1 MWQEKEN
8 RLNRSF
14 QFPDFKEAFAFMT
27 KVALVAEKLDHHPHW
42 VNDYNKVDIS
52 LSTHSAGNVV
62 TDKDHE
68 LARLIDTLYK
78 S

>member
-14 QFPDFKEAFAFMT
+14 QFADFKEAFAFMT

-42 VNDYNKVDIS
+42 VNEYNKVDIS

-62 TDKDHE
+62 TDKDRE

-78 S
+78 P

>member
-27 KVALVAEKLDHHPHW
+27 KVALVAEKLDHHPRW
-42 VNDYNKVDIS
+42 INEYNKVDIF
-52 LSTHSAGNVV
+52 LSTHSAGNIV
-62 TDKDHE
+62 TDKDRE

-78 S
+78 P

>member
-14 QFPDFKEAFAFMT
+14 EFADFKEAFAFMT

-42 VNDYNKVDIS
+42 INEYNKVDIF
-52 LSTHSAGNVV
+52 LSTHSAGNIV
-62 TDKDHE
+62 TEKDRE
-68 LARLIDTLYK
+68 LAKLIDELYK
-78 S
+78 P